1 MNNAIRYAR
10 DNDGQHVAY
19 EVSGDGP
26 LDLVFIPDWVTNLEV
41 MREEPTIARFYDRLA
56 SFSRLICLDKR
67 GSGLSD
73 PVPLGAIPTIE
84 EWMHD
89 VCTVLDDLGSP
100 RAALLGHGEG
110 GPLALL
116 FAATHPDRT
125 HSIVLTDTCARRR
138 RAPDYPWGLPD
149 DIAQR
154 YIQDIIG
161 AWGSGEA
168 ARIGAP
174 SEAAHSGF
182 LERRGRLERLAMSP
196 GEFAAIY
203 PSTYDLDIRPVLAT
217 VRVPT
222 LVLHRHDNP
231 YMRIGNG
238 RYLAEHIDGA
248 TLVEL
253 PGRDHF
259 FHAGDIV
266 EMLDHVQ
273 QFLTGTREVP
283 DHDRVLATVLFT
295 DIVGATGM
303 AEQLGDRDW
312 KNLLDR
318 HHVVVRQELERFRGR
333 EVDTAGDGFF
343 ATFDGPARGVR
354 CALAIRDVVR
364 SLGMEIRAGLH
375 IGECEVMGPKVG
387 GIAVHIA
394 ARIMALSRP
403 GGVMVSRTVK
413 DLVAGSGLDFEPAG
427 CHTLRGVAEEWELYF
442 AMSRGSAVAGAGRP
456 GAEYLNPP
464 SSPPA
469 ARS

>member
-1 MNNAIRYAR
+1 MSNAIRYAR
-10 DNDGQHVAY
+10 DNDGHHVAY
-19 EVSGDGP
+19 ETSGDGP

-41 MREEPTIARFYDRLA
+41 MREEPSITRFLDRLA

-89 VCTVLDDLGSP
+89 VCTVLDDVGSR

-110 GPLALL
+110 GALAML

-125 HSIVLTDTCARRR
+125 HAIVLADTCARRR

-149 DIAQR
+149 DVAER
-154 YIQDIIG
+154 YIEAIIG

-168 ARIGAP
+168 ARFGAP
-174 SEAAHSGF
+174 SEARRPGF
-182 LERRGRLERLAMSP
+182 IECRGRLERLAMSP

-203 PSTYDLDIRPVLAT
+203 PSTYDLDIRPVLET
-217 VRVPT
+217 IRVPT
-222 LVLHRHDNP
+222 MVLHRSENP
-231 YMRIGNG
+231 YFRVGNG
-238 RYLAEHIDGA
+238 RYLAEAIEGA
-248 TLVEL
+248 VLVEL
-253 PGRDHF
+253 HGRDHF
-259 FHAGDIV
+259 FHAGDTV

-273 QFLTGTREVP
+273 QFLTGTREAP

-295 DIVGATGM
+295 DIVGATGL
-303 AEQLGDRDW
+303 AENLGDRDW
-312 KNLLDR
+312 KHLLGR
-318 HHVVVRQELERFRGR
+318 HHALVRQELERFRGR

-364 SLGMEIRAGLH
+364 TIGIEIRAGLH
-375 IGECEVMGPKVG
+375 IGECEIMGPKVG

-394 ARIMALSRP
+394 ARIMALSQAS
-403 GGVMVSRTVK
+403 GVLVSRTVK
-413 DLVAGSGLDFEPAG
+413 DLVAGSGLVFEPAG
-427 CHTLRGVAEEWELYF
+427 RHALRGVGEEWDLYF
-442 AMSRGSAVAGAGRP
+442 AMSRAPSRADP
-456 GAEYLNPP
+456 GLVD
-464 SSPPA
+464 PA
-469 ARS
+469 PETRMD

>member
-1 MNNAIRYAR
+1 MNNSIRYAR
-10 DNDGQHVAY
+10 NKDGQHVAY

-41 MREEPTIARFYDRLA
+41 MREEPSITRFLDRLA

-110 GPLALL
+110 GAMAML

-125 HSIVLTDTCARRR
+125 HAIVLADTCARRR
-138 RAPDYPWGLPD
+138 RAADYPCGLPD
-149 DIAQR
+149 EAAQR
-154 YIQDIIG
+154 YITAIIG
-161 AWGSGEA
+161 AWGRGDA
-168 ARIGAP
+168 ARYGAP
-174 SEAAHSGF
+174 SEAQRPGF
-182 LERRGRLERLAMSP
+182 VECRARLERLAMSP

-203 PSTYDLDIRPVLAT
+203 PSTYDLDIRPVLET
-217 VRVPT
+217 IRVPT
-222 LVLHRHDNP
+222 LVLHRSDNP
-231 YMRIGNG
+231 YMRVGNG
-238 RYLAEHIDGA
+238 RYLAESIKDA
-248 TLVEL
+248 VLVEL

-259 FHAGDIV
+259 FHSGDIV

-273 QFLTGTREVP
+273 QFLTGTRQVP

-295 DIVGATGM
+295 DIVGATGL
-303 AEQLGDRDW
+303 AERLGDRDW
-312 KNLLDR
+312 KNLLER
-318 HHVVVRQELERFRGR
+318 HHTLVRQELERFRGR

-354 CALAIRDVVR
+354 CALAIRDLVR
-364 SLGMEIRAGLH
+364 TLGIEIRAGLH
-375 IGECEVMGPKVG
+375 IGECEIMGPKVG

-394 ARIMALSRP
+394 ARIMALSQP
-403 GGVMVSRTVK
+403 GGVLVSRTVK
-413 DLVAGSGLDFEPAG
+413 DLVAGSGLDFESAG
-427 CHTLRGVAEEWELYF
+427 RHALRGVAEEWDLYF
-442 AMSRGSAVAGAGRP
+442 AMSRPTGRAMP
-456 GAEYLNPP
+456 G
-464 SSPPA
+464 
-469 ARS
+469 

>member
-1 MNNAIRYAR
+1 MNQTIRYAR
-10 DNDGQHVAY
+10 DNDGQNVAY

-89 VCTVLDDLGSP
+89 VCTVLDDLGCG
-100 RAALLGHGEG
+100 RAALFAHGEG

-125 HSIVLTDTCARRR
+125 HAIVLADTCARRR
-138 RAPDYPWGLPD
+138 RAPDYPAGLPD
-149 DIAQR
+149 DAAQR
-154 YIQDIIG
+154 YIDDIIG
-161 AWGSGEA
+161 AWGTGEA
-168 ARIGAP
+168 AYIGAP
-174 SEAAHSGF
+174 SEAAHPGF
-182 LERRGRLERLAMSP
+182 VERRGRLERLAMSP

-222 LVLHRHDNP
+222 LVLHRRGNH
-231 YMRIGNG
+231 YIRIGNG

-253 PGRDHF
+253 QGRDHF

-295 DIVGATGM
+295 DIVGATSL
-303 AEQLGDRDW
+303 AERLGDRDW

-318 HHVVVRQELERFRGR
+318 HHVLVRQELERFRGR

-442 AMSRGSAVAGAGRP
+442 AMSRGAAVAGAGRP

-464 SSPPA
+464 SSSPA

>member
-1 MNNAIRYAR
+1 MKNAIRYAR
-10 DNDGQHVAY
+10 NNDGQSVAY
-19 EVSGDGP
+19 EVSGAGP

-41 MREEPTIARFYDRLA
+41 MREEPSMTRFFDRLG

-110 GPLALL
+110 GPMALL
-116 FAATHPDRT
+116 FAATHPERT
-125 HSIVLTDTCARRR
+125 HALVLADTCARRR

-149 DIAQR
+149 EAAER
-154 YIQDIIG
+154 YIAAIIG

-168 ARIGAP
+168 AHIGAA
-174 SEAAHSGF
+174 SEAHRPGF
-182 LERRGRLERLAMSP
+182 VERRARLERLAMSP

-203 PSTYDLDIRPVLAT
+203 PQTYELDIRPVLGT
-217 VRVPT
+217 IGVPT
-222 LVLHRHDNP
+222 LVLHRSENP
-231 YMRIGNG
+231 YMRVGNA
-238 RYLAEHIDGA
+238 RYLVEHIDGA

-259 FHAGDIV
+259 FHAGDTDGMI
-266 EMLDHVQ
+266 DHIQ
-273 QFLTGTREVP
+273 QFLTGTREAP
-283 DHDRVLATVLFT
+283 DLDRVLATVVFT
-295 DIVGATGM
+295 DIVGATDL
-303 AEQLGDRDW
+303 AERLGDRDW
-312 KNLLDR
+312 RDLLGR
-318 HHVVVRQELERFRGR
+318 HHALVRQELERFRGR

-364 SLGMEIRAGLH
+364 TLGIEIRAGVH
-375 IGECEVMGPKVG
+375 IGECELMGQKVG

-394 ARIMALSRP
+394 ARIMAQSKP
-403 GGVMVSRTVK
+403 GEVLVSRTVK
-413 DLVAGSGLDFEPAG
+413 DLVAGSGLVFEEAG
-427 CHTLRGVAEEWELYF
+427 RHTLRGVAEEWELYF
-442 AMSRGSAVAGAGRP
+442 ALSRPRSQRA
-456 GAEYLNPP
+456 PP
-464 SSPPA
+464 TPRQ
-469 ARS
+469 ARRTL